1 MTLDDV
7 TNYFGVR
14 LAGNTTRSWSFKN
27 QNPPGADAGV
37 IENKTEFMFPE
48 NFVLSPPARCPRMS
62 DLWWSWDMMLKG
74 AVPPRSE
81 AS

>member
-1 MTLDDV
+1 M
-7 TNYFGVR
+7 
-14 LAGNTTRSWSFKN
+14 N

-74 AVPPRSE
+74 AVPLCAEQARQGWPRVRLHQLAAHGAGGSP
-81 AS
+81 